1 MKFDIS
7 GISVMIILPAKG
19 SISIPTVRSL
29 IETADMLRSR
39 GISYEMEFQV
49 DGNIEYARS
58 KGAHRFLQS
67 KCNRLFWIDSDM
79 EWKSENVLR
88 LLALSTK
95 MDVVGGVY
103 CARREPATFFMQF
116 PSTEGVH
123 ESNEWGCLP
132 CNGFGIGFTVVS
144 RTAVQALADVTPKI
158 MFGLDNEPMAHLF
171 ACDVNDGSFVGEDM
185 AFFARLRK
193 IGYQPYF
200 DPSLTLGHVGEKVYS
215 ASIQDHLQQVQ
226 RDVAA

>member
-1 MKFDIS
+1 
-7 GISVMIILPAKG
+7 
-19 SISIPTVRSL
+19 
-29 IETADMLRSR
+29 
-39 GISYEMEFQV
+39 
-49 DGNIEYARS
+49 
-58 KGAHRFLQS
+58 
-67 KCNRLFWIDSDM
+67 
-79 EWKSENVLR
+79 
-88 LLALSTK
+88 
-95 MDVVGGVY
+95 
-103 CARREPATFFMQF
+103 
-116 PSTEGVH
+116 
-123 ESNEWGCLP
+123 
-132 CNGFGIGFTVVS
+132 
-144 RTAVQALADVTPKI
+144 VQALADVTPKI